1 MPAAAA
7 TITTSFKGLME
18 GLGKLATAKPYA
30 ENAALVADLMEKVT
44 SMYGEYEAVAESQA
58 ALKAELAGFKSF
70 EAQKPNYVRTTED
83 SGVVTYKLK
92 TPEEVGEEAI
102 RFCPNCFL
110 NCKVSYL
117 QPNGETVRAPG
128 RNGRWRVHDCKSC
141 NSTYPYNF
149 LPDREMPRSYSGGSI
164 A

>member
-1 MPAAAA
+1 MPTAAAVA
-7 TITTSFKGLME
+7 TASFKSLME

-30 ENAALVADLMEKVT
+30 ENAALVTDLMEKVS
-44 SMYGEYEAVAESQA
+44 SMYGEYEAVTESQA
-58 ALKAELAGFKSF
+58 ALKAELASFKNF
-70 EAQKPNYVRTTED
+70 EAQKPDYVRTTED

-92 TPEEVGEEAI
+92 APEEPSEEAI

-117 QPNGETVRAPG
+117 QPNGETVRAAG

-149 LPDREMPRSYSGGSI
+149 LQDRPMPQPFSGGL